1 MRQLDRSGRGTGSDR
16 FLYRSV
22 SRKLRDLIDAGTY
35 ATGTQL
41 PSAGDLARDFGVSM
55 ITIRRAIRDLSL
67 EGILVG
73 RQGLGVFVAKRRRI
87 VRLLSPSKTVPFE
100 DDLRKLGLTPGVRLL
115 QVALTDPNDGD
126 PFQLGALGVGYR
138 VERIILADD
147 EPICL
152 DSLWF
157 PKEVGEALM
166 PKVREQLMMPFIEAL
181 KAFDHFEYQFEGAT
195 ATEEQAALLEVTP
208 GFPVLNCRTVAFRKD
223 GTPLVVGCTV
233 ARADRIVYRFSLEAN
248 VREPSRPRRMGK
260 Q

>member
-1 MRQLDRSGRGTGSDR
+1 MRQLDRSGRGAEGDR

-67 EGILVG
+67 EGLLVG
-73 RQGLGVFVAKRRRI
+73 RQGLGVFVANRRRI
-87 VRLLSPSKTVPFE
+87 VRVLSPSKSLPFE
-100 DDLRKLGLTPGVRLL
+100 DELRKLGLIPGVRLL
-115 QVALTDPNDGD
+115 QVTLTDPNDGD
-126 PFQLGALGVGYR
+126 PFQLGTLGVGYR

-152 DSLWF
+152 DSLWL

-166 PKVREQLMMPFIEAL
+166 PKIRERFMMPFVEAL
-181 KAFDHFEYQFEGAT
+181 KGFDHFEYQFEGAT
-195 ATEEQAALLEVTP
+195 ATEEQAAFLEVTP
-208 GFPVLNCRTVAFRKD
+208 GFPVLNCRSVGFRKD
-223 GTPLVVGCTV
+223 GTPLLVGCTV
-233 ARADRIVYRFSLEAN
+233 TRADRIVYRFSLGTN
-248 VREPSRPRRMGK
+248 VRERSRPRRTRK